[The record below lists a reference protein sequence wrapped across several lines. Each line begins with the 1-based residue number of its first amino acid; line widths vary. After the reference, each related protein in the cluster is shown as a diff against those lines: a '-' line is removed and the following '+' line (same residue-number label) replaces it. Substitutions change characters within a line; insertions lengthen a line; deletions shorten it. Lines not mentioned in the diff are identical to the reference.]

1 MALWIFNFTPL
12 HIASKK
18 NLIECVNVLLE
29 NPKINVNLQ
38 NEILF
43 KNLNNY
49 QLKMHSLGIFK
60 ESIYD
65 TPLHIA
71 LIEGFDEIVEILL
84 KRKEIDLTIEN
95 I

>member
-1 MALWIFNFTPL
+1 M
-12 HIASKK
+12 
-18 NLIECVNVLLE
+18 
-29 NPKINVNLQ
+29 NLQ

-43 KNLNNY
+43 KYLNNY
-49 QLKMHSLGIFK
+49 QLKMYSLEIFK
-60 ESIYD
+60 SIYD

-71 LIEGFDEIVEILL
+71 LIEGFDQIVEILL